1 MNMPQSQRKVDV
13 LVVGLGPGGG
23 SAAWRAAR
31 AGLRVLGIDKKRQV
45 GLPVQCAEF
54 IPLPLGRHADSSVR
68 VQNITGMKSYLPSG
82 SVEKSDF
89 PGLMIDR
96 QAFDAAFSAKAR
108 SAGAELLV
116 NTRLRSLRIDE
127 RVAVIET
134 PAGMS
139 EITYELLIAADGPH
153 SPCARFLGWPEQL
166 TVNTRQYTV
175 PLKRAYS
182 DTDIWLSDA
191 YPGGYAWLFPK
202 GKMANIGLGA
212 DKRFTHDLK
221 KPLDE
226 LHEQLYRQ
234 GLVGGKI
241 LARTGGAIPVGGLR
255 ERLSDR
261 NIVFVGDA
269 AGLTHPI
276 TGAGISAA
284 VISGE
289 RAGQA
294 AVELMAGGQ
303 DALADYEEDIRDQ
316 FEHTLQRAV
325 ARRQWLSQHWRTP
338 RAQKDEIQRRGWIAF
353 EEYFGEPA
361 A

>member
-1 MNMPQSQRKVDV
+1 MNAASSQHKVDV

-23 SAAWRAAR
+23 SAAWQAAR

-54 IPLPLGRHADSSVR
+54 IPLPLGRYADRPVR

-82 SVEKSDF
+82 SVAQTDF

-96 QAFDAAFSAKAR
+96 QAFDAAFAAKAR
-108 SAGAELLV
+108 AAGAELLI
-116 NTRLRSLRIDE
+116 NTRLRSLYIDE
-127 RVAVIET
+127 QVALLET
-134 PAGMS
+134 PAGSS
-139 EITYELLIAADGPH
+139 EVHYELLIAADGPH
-153 SPCARFLGWPEQL
+153 SPCARLLGWPEQP

-202 GKMANIGLGA
+202 GKVANIGLGA
-212 DKRFTHDLK
+212 DKNFTHDLK
-221 KPLDE
+221 QPLDE
-226 LHEQLYRQ
+226 LHRQLHEQ
-234 GLVGGKI
+234 GLVGEEI

-255 ERLSDR
+255 ERLSEKR
-261 NIVFVGDA
+261 IVFVGDA

-294 AVELMAGGQ
+294 AVDLLAGDQ

-316 FEHTLQRAV
+316 FEQTLQRAV
-325 ARRQWLSQHWRTP
+325 ARRQWLRQHWRTP
-338 RAQKDEIQRRGWIAF
+338 RAQQDEIQRRGWIAF